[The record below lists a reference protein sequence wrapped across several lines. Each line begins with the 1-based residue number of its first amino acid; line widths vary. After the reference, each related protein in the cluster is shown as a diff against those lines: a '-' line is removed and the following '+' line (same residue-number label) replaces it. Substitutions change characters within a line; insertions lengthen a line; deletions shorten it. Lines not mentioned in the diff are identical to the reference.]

1 MFKKRLLVIVT
12 VAGIFALTAAL
23 LILSMGRRE
32 DNRIPRSIASKM
44 LALLETDK
52 EGAAQSPDCFDG
64 KGKGEWYEKYIN
76 YMKSKGYGDFGSAGE
91 AQKAFTY
98 GDMQR
103 YLTVKGISGETVDE
117 ASGIDPFK
125 YKEHKKIT
133 RDDFNGIYKYLAA
146 AYGAANGVA
155 QVELVI
161 SGTPSNT
168 EQAARWQA
176 VTTEGIYGFEGL
188 ALDRYIDCKILAYVK
203 KNEIINVIV
212 KLSDDVVYRNVW
224 LEEGS
229 ENRIV
234 AYIGGVKREL
244 SVGKLEFDFA
254 QTVGDIYM
262 SKGRVSSVSLKNDT
276 VGGKVLMV
284 SDNRIELENYGVLE
298 LDEDFHIYKTYG
310 RIEEVDA
317 SEILVGYDL
326 SDFVVADRKICAAVI
341 SRTLTADNIRV
352 LVMSTGFTSIFH
364 ERISLTGTTDFT
376 VRRGDKEESY
386 KAGDIV
392 DIYKGSSLLEQ
403 GRVIVEPRDIGGK
416 IRVMS
421 VEKAQ
426 GAPEY
431 RGRLEVA
438 EYDEGLV
445 LVNDV
450 LIEEYLYAVVPSEMP
465 NRFGVEALKVQAVC
479 ARSYAYRQLK
489 GNSYAK
495 YGAHVDDSV
504 NYQVYNN
511 VNEQEDSTEAVR
523 ETYGEVAAY
532 DKNPI
537 STYYYS
543 TSCGSTSDT
552 SVWGGNT
559 GGTPYLLA
567 KSVNPEH
574 KDMDLSSEESFAA
587 FIKNVD
593 ESDFDYGFGYY
604 RWKVRMSFSEISTS
618 VNEYIYSRYCA
629 NPANIQ
635 VNKDGA
641 WVSEEIRNIGKV
653 TGIEVTKRSTGGA
666 ISEMIIYG
674 TEAVIKVTNELNIR
688 YLLSPRDNPITL
700 LKGDT
705 TTFYILPSA
714 YCMFE
719 TYKEGEEEGFDIT
732 GGGYGHGIGM
742 SQNAVSN
749 MVASGMSYDEIL
761 KFFFDGIE
769 LIDVYQGE

>member
-1 MFKKRLLVIVT
+1 MYKKRLLVIVT
-12 VAGIFALTAAL
+12 VVGVFALTAAL
-23 LILSMGRRE
+23 LILSVGRRE
-32 DNRIPRSIASKM
+32 DNRISRSIASKM
-44 LALLETDK
+44 LVLLETDK
-52 EGAAQSPDCFDG
+52 AGAEQAPDCFDG
-64 KGKGEWYEKYIN
+64 KGNDEWYEKYIN
-76 YMKSKGYGDFGSAGE
+76 FMKAKGYGDFGSERE
-91 AQKAFTY
+91 AYKAFTY
-98 GDMQR
+98 GDLQQ
-103 YLTVKGISGETVDE
+103 YFTVKGISGETVDE
-117 ASGIDPFK
+117 ATGINPFK
-125 YKEHKKIT
+125 YKDSKKISKEA
-133 RDDFNGIYKYLAA
+133 FNEIYKYLAA
-146 AYGAANGVA
+146 AYGSENGVT
-155 QVELVI
+155 QKELII

-176 VTTEGIYGFEGL
+176 VTTDGLYGFEGL
-188 ALDRYIDCKILAYVK
+188 ALDRYIDCKILAYVRN
-203 KNEIINVIV
+203 NEIINVIV
-212 KLSDDVVYRNVW
+212 KLSDEIVYRNVW

-229 ENRIV
+229 GNRLV
-234 AYIGGVKREL
+234 AYIGGIKREFGT
-244 SVGKLEFDFA
+244 GKLELDFK
-254 QTVGDIYM
+254 QTIGDIYM
-262 SKGRVSSVSLKNDT
+262 SGGSVKSVSLKNDT
-276 VGGKVLMV
+276 IGGKVLMV
-284 SDNRIELENYGVLE
+284 SDDRIELENYGVLE

-352 LVMSTGFTSIFH
+352 LVMTTGFTSVFH
-364 ERISLTGTTDFT
+364 ERVSLTGTTDFT
-376 VRRGDKEESY
+376 VRYGDKEESH

-392 DIYKGSSLLEQ
+392 DIYKGVSLLEQ
-403 GRVIVEPRDIGGK
+403 GRVIVEPEDIGGK

-431 RGRLEVA
+431 RGRIEVA

-504 NYQVYNN
+504 NFQVYNN

-532 DKNPI
+532 DGTPI

-574 KDMDLSSEESFAA
+574 KDMDLSSEESFAE
-587 FIKNVD
+587 FIKNTD
-593 ESDFDYGFGYY
+593 EKDFDYGFGYY
-604 RWKVRMSFSEISTS
+604 RWKVRMSLSEISTS

-635 VNKDGA
+635 VNKDGE
-641 WVSEEIRNIGKV
+641 WVSEEVRNVGKV
-653 TGIEVTKRSTGGA
+653 TKIEVLERSTGGA
-666 ISEMIIYG
+666 VTAMVIYG
-674 TEAVIKVTNELNIR
+674 TEAVVRVVNELNIR

-719 TYKEGEEEGFDIT
+719 EYNEGDEEGYDIT

-769 LIDVYQGE
+769 LIDVYQSE